1 MIENGAMILG
11 LSSWIEL
18 ASRADGASFDLYG
31 MRRKR
36 MVYNQTRNV
45 MLIVG
50 MVYVYRCIYCAS
62 HEGVTLTRE
71 E

>member
-18 ASRADGASFDLYG
+18 ASRADGASFERYG
-31 MRRKR
+31 MRKR
-36 MVYNQTRNV
+36 MVYNRTRNDW
-45 MLIVG
+45 LIVG
-50 MVYVYRCIYCAS
+50 TGYVYRCSYCTS